1 VRVCLGISIGF
12 PPFLKISQWR
22 KCLTVPPEM
31 IQVCMS
37 SPVSYDLQGQGGG
50 VVLNGGDTATN
61 VRWVQCLTNC
71 VFTTFTASNLTNS
84 SDIATITIP
93 AGVGIG
99 GKIETVTLTSGL
111 AIAYSK

>member
-1 VRVCLGISIGF
+1 MFEVSDPPTYSGDRVHSNQNQHLVN
-12 PPFLKISQWR
+12 KI
-22 KCLTVPPEM
+22 
-31 IQVCMS
+31 MS
-37 SPVSYDLQGQGGG
+37 SPISYDLQGQGGG

>member
-1 VRVCLGISIGF
+1 MFEVSDPSTYSGDRVHSNQNQHLVN
-12 PPFLKISQWR
+12 KI
-22 KCLTVPPEM
+22 
-31 IQVCMS
+31 MS
-37 SPVSYDLQGQGGG
+37 SPISYDLQGQGGG